1 MKVNRIRLEN
11 LAVVLNRP
19 QLSENIGTAA
29 RAAANMGLGKLIV
42 VKPRQ
47 LDEKILVSTA
57 TRIGKQLVQD
67 MTVCEELLE
76 AVADYQYV
84 VGTTARHGNFRGPF
98 HSPRDLARELISISP
113 ENRIA
118 VIFGPE
124 RSGLTTEELRLCQ
137 ATVSIPTAAPEAS
150 SLNLAQ
156 AVLLIG
162 YEIMMAS
169 SSGAPIQKP
178 ILAPAGEME
187 DMYAHLKKAL
197 LDIDFLREWN
207 ADHRIMSFK
216 RLFSRTGLTHGDCN
230 LLRGL
235 ARRIEN
241 VAKYKPRQ
249 VEAGTGEHD
258 REDR

>member
-1 MKVNRIRLEN
+1 MKKNRIRMEN
-11 LAVVLNRP
+11 VAVVLNRP
-19 QLSENIGTAA
+19 QLNENIGTAA
-29 RAAANMGLGKLIV
+29 RAAANMGMGKLIV

-47 LDEKILVSTA
+47 LEENILVSTA
-57 TRIGKQLVQD
+57 TRIGKELVLN

-76 AVADYQYV
+76 AVADFHYV

-98 HSPRDLARELISISP
+98 HSPRDLAHELINIRP
-113 ENRIA
+113 DNRVAI
-118 VIFGPE
+118 IFGPE

-162 YEIMMAS
+162 YELMMAR
-169 SSGAPIQKP
+169 SSGALAPKP
-178 ILAPAGEME
+178 RLAPAGEVE

-207 ADHRIMSFK
+207 ADHRLMSFR

-235 ARRIEN
+235 AHRIEN
-241 VAKYKPRQ
+241 AAKYKPRPIKA
-249 VEAGTGEHD
+249 ETGD
-258 REDR
+258 RDSENL